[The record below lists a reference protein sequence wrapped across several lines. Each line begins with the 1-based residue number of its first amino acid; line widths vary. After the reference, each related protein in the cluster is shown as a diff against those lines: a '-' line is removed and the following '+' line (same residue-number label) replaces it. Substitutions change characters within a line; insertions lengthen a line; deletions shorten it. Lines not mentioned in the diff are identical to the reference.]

1 MAQHSCFRGNDGI
14 GIAAIPR
21 NLFSRHGPA
30 EQIPSA
36 QHAQKL
42 SRLAPGDEDPRP
54 SAQEALDFLSMIAGK
69 KPVMLLGRGY
79 NEQIW
84 IKGVLQIASDA
95 KLHIIEGPF
104 WDASAD
110 AGAGA
115 DLPDWYLDHT
125 RAAFAEHCAWYICR
139 ARAVADE
146 VADICES
153 AAITVEQE
161 ARLLNYPECCVCA
174 HYENAA
180 RYQGIW
186 LDLLRRKADG
196 DDAKAADMLAKGAPL
211 EPETD
216 EDLKRLEAA
225 MKTVPV
231 PFTSINACDACVDG
245 GPNAPANIKSLE
257 GRQLAGEIDEGLLR
271 ALG

>member
-1 MAQHSCFRGNDGI
+1 MPLKNKSRL
-14 GIAAIPR
+14 R
-21 NLFSRHGPA
+21 NTLK
-30 EQIPSA
+30 
-36 QHAQKL
+36 KL

-54 SAQEALDFLSMIAGK
+54 SAQEALDFLAMMAGE

-95 KLHIIEGPF
+95 KLQIVEGPF
-104 WDASAD
+104 WDAGPD

-125 RAAFAEHCAWYICR
+125 RQAFAEHRAWYICR

-146 VADICES
+146 VAEICET
-153 AAITVEQE
+153 AAVTVAQE
-161 ARLLNYPECCVCA
+161 ARLLNYPECCVRA
-174 HYENAA
+174 HYHRAA
-180 RYQGIW
+180 TYQGIW
-186 LDLLRRKADG
+186 LDLLRRKAGG
-196 DDAKAADMLAKGAPL
+196 DDAKAAELLEKGEPL

-216 EDLKRLEAA
+216 DDLKRLEAA

-231 PFTSINACDACVDG
+231 PFTSVNACDACVDG
-245 GPNAPANIKSLE
+245 GPDAPANVKSLE
-257 GRQLAGEIDEGLLR
+257 GRRLAAEIDEGLVR

>member
-1 MAQHSCFRGNDGI
+1 MALQNKSRI
-14 GIAAIPR
+14 R
-21 NLFSRHGPA
+21 NTLK
-30 EQIPSA
+30 
-36 QHAQKL
+36 KL
-42 SRLAPGDEDPRP
+42 SRLAAGDEDPRP
-54 SAQEALDFLSMIAGK
+54 SAQEALDFLSMMAGE

-95 KLHIIEGPF
+95 RLQIVEGPF

-125 RAAFAEHCAWYICR
+125 RAAFAEHRAWYICR

-146 VADICES
+146 VAEICET
-153 AAITVEQE
+153 AAITVAQE
-161 ARLLNYPECCVCA
+161 ARLLNYPECCVRA
-174 HYENAA
+174 HYHRAA
-180 RYQGIW
+180 EYQGIW

-196 DDAKAADMLAKGAPL
+196 DDDKAMELLAGNEPL

-216 EDLKRLEAA
+216 EDVKRLEAA
-225 MKTVPV
+225 MKTIPV
-231 PFTSINACDACVDG
+231 PFTSINACDACLDG

-257 GRQLAGEIDEGLLR
+257 GRKLAAEIDEGLVR
-271 ALG
+271 ALS